1 MATPYCVYT
10 FELSMC
16 NVLVFRDSL
25 KIKIFQI
32 KNKNKKYLK
41 TTSLDRTDSL
51 TKLVYMYMYMYNVG
65 IYNKLIDYHSVWKE
79 CHFFLTNKALFVGYH
94 PQKKTIDIIYTE
106 SRKPET
112 GKKILKI
119 INLYLNR

>member
-16 NVLVFRDSL
+16 NVIVFRDSL
-25 KIKIFQI
+25 KIKTFQI
-32 KNKNKKYLK
+32 KNKKYLK

-51 TKLVYMYMYMYNVG
+51 TKLVYMYMYNVC
-65 IYNKLIDYHSVWKE
+65 IYNKFYSIPFCMERMPK
-79 CHFFLTNKALFVGYH
+79 
-94 PQKKTIDIIYTE
+94 PIDIIYTE